1 MSNAQNK
8 KDVKSID
15 KKTTVEE
22 AKEMLNSFEGVE
34 ESQRRRRKNTQVKL
48 A

>member
-1 MSNAQNK
+1 MSNAQK

-22 AKEMLNSFEGVE
+22 AKKMLNSFEGVE
-34 ESQRRRRKNTQVKL
+34 ESQREGKKQTQVKL